1 LDDSFELAVKALC
14 KKHKAA
20 CNGVE
25 ATKGPFEELT
35 ASLDDH
41 KVRVWMKAA
50 ERADCVRGE
59 ALDIYTL
66 KMDKGIAFIFNY
78 AKLLC

>member
-1 LDDSFELAVKALC
+1 
-14 KKHKAA
+14 
-20 CNGVE
+20 
-25 ATKGPFEELT
+25 
-35 ASLDDH
+35 
-41 KVRVWMKAA
+41 VWMKAA
-50 ERADCVRGE
+50 ERADSVRGE